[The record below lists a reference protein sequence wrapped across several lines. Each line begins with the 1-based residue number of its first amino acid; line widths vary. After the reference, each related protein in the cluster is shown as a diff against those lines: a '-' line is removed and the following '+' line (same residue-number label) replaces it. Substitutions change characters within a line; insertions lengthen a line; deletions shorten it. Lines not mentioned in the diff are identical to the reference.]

1 MSQMCRKI
9 GGKGIMVKLDNV
21 TEEVL
26 NIINNHN
33 FSMKGAFNLR
43 ENGTSIC
50 HGDSEHV
57 KIKKK
62 TDNPGIDIYI
72 DGNTK
77 GEAVYIPVVVSVS
90 GMKDLVYNDFYI
102 DDGADV
108 KIIAGC
114 GIHNSGCNE
123 SRHDGVHTFHVG
135 KNANVRY
142 EEKHYG
148 EGEGTGGR
156 VLNPVT
162 NIFVGENSVFTLDT
176 AQIKGVN
183 STIRET
189 VVELEKNAKLY
200 VTERLMTEGEDK
212 AESNIEV
219 RLNGENSSAQI
230 VSRSVGKGHS
240 VQTFH
245 PNAVGNNKCQA
256 HIQCDSIIMDE
267 AEVGSIP
274 EIRARNIDAAIIH
287 EAAIGRINDEQ
298 LLKLRTL
305 GLTEEEAE
313 GVIIENFLN

>member
-1 MSQMCRKI
+1 
-9 GGKGIMVKLDNV
+9 MVKLDNV

-102 DDGADV
+102 EDGADV

-240 VQTFH
+240 IQTFH

>member
-1 MSQMCRKI
+1 
-9 GGKGIMVKLDNV
+9 MVKLDNV

-26 NIINNHN
+26 SVINDNK
-33 FSMKGAFNLR
+33 FSQSGAFNLR
-43 ENGTSIC
+43 QNGTSIC
-50 HGDSEHV
+50 HGDSEHI

-62 TDNPGIDIYI
+62 ADKPGIDIYI
-72 DGNTK
+72 DGKTK

-90 GMKDLVYNDFYI
+90 GMTDLVYNDFYI
-102 DDGADV
+102 EGGADV
-108 KIIAGC
+108 CIIAGC

-148 EGEGTGGR
+148 EGSGSGAR

-176 AQIKGVN
+176 AQIKGVD
-183 STIRET
+183 STVRET
-189 VVELEKNAKLY
+189 TVELEENAKLY
-200 VTERLMTEGEDK
+200 VTERLMTEGEQN
-212 AESNIEV
+212 AESNMEV
-219 RLNGENSSAQI
+219 RLNGKDSSAQI

-245 PNAVGNNKCQA
+245 PKAVGNNKCQA
-256 HIQCDSIIMDE
+256 HVQCDSIIMDE

-274 EIRARNIDAAIIH
+274 EIRAKNLDAAIIH

-313 GVIIENFLN
+313 KVIIQNFLN